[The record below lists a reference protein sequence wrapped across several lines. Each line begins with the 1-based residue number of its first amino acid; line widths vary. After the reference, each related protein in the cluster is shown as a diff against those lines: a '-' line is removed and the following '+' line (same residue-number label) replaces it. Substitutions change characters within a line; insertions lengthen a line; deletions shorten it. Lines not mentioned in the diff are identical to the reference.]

1 MTPDQQQN
9 FYVQLLGA
17 LLISTVS
24 GAISVGRRILRYGQ
38 VTFVA
43 AATEMSAA
51 LLAGYLAWDAY
62 PVVANQLPTGI
73 TQPIFTSASAYLGI
87 KIFQYVE
94 RLFDG
99 KTSYTGSPK

>member
-62 PVVANQLPTGI
+62 PVVASQLPTGI
-73 TQPIFTSASAYLGI
+73 TQPIFICT
-87 KIFQYVE
+87 
-94 RLFDG
+94 RLL
-99 KTSYTGSPK
+99 SPVVLVCIQITNALWITMDSV

>member
-51 LLAGYLAWDAY
+51 LLAG
-62 PVVANQLPTGI
+62 
-73 TQPIFTSASAYLGI
+73 
-87 KIFQYVE
+87 
-94 RLFDG
+94 
-99 KTSYTGSPK
+99 

>member
-24 GAISVGRRILRYGQ
+24 GAISIGRRILRYGQ
-38 VTFVA
+38 LSFIAV
-43 AATEMSAA
+43 ATEMSAA
-51 LLAGYLAWDAY
+51 LLSGYLAWDAY
-62 PVVANQLPTGI
+62 PGLVASLPTGI
-73 TQPIFTSASAYLGI
+73 TQPIFTSAAAYLGI

-94 RLFDG
+94 RLFEG
-99 KTSYTGSPK
+99 KTSYTGTPK

>member
-38 VTFVA
+38 VSFVA
-43 AATEMSAA
+43 AATEMTAA

-62 PVVANQLPTGI
+62 PALVAKLPAGI
-73 TQPIFTSASAYLGI
+73 TQPIFTSAAAYLGI

-94 RLFDG
+94 RLFEG